1 MTSPQPQ
8 PALDADGGPTA
19 PFPTLGI
26 LGGGQLG
33 KMMAQEALRM
43 GIGVRLLSPKEAGPM
58 QGFAGAQT
66 GDWRDADVLAR
77 FADGCDAVTV
87 ESEWAPAAEAR
98 DALSEEVAV
107 WPSPHTLRLI
117 SHKGRQKT
125 HLREAGLPVPPF
137 RNCASLDEAKAAAG
151 ELGYPVVA
159 KQFEGSYDGYGNAT
173 CRDAGDVEDAWENL
187 SAEDGLMIEQFVDFS
202 AELSIIVARRPNGMN
217 RSYAPVHTVQ
227 HADTHRC
234 HRVEAPASRFLSLSD
249 TQVTEAY
256 DLGEAAAE
264 AVESVGVLA
273 AELFLHKD
281 GSLSINELAPRP
293 HNTGHVTIEACET
306 SQFEN
311 HVRAVLGLPLGDAG
325 LRVPC
330 AVMVNVL
337 GEREGHPPRAG
348 EAFHKTLL
356 VPGASVHI
364 YGKPEVRPGR
374 KMGHVTVTG
383 ANREDDFGDEAD
395 LLCDDV
401 RRRAE
406 KAADLI
412 QL

>member
-43 GIGVRLLSPKEAGPM
+43 GIGVRLLSPKDAGPM

-117 SHKGRQKT
+117 GHKGRQKA
-125 HLREAGLPVPPF
+125 HLREAGLPVPDF
-137 RNCASLDEAKAAAG
+137 RNCASLDEAKAAAE

-173 CRDAGDVEDAWENL
+173 CESAADVEAAWDDL
-187 SAEDGLMIEQFVDFS
+187 SAESDMGGPDGLMIEQFAEFERELAVLVVRSPGGES
-202 AELSIIVARRPNGMN
+202 AAYPV
-217 RSYAPVHTVQ
+217 VHTEQ
-227 HADTHRC
+227 RDHRC
-234 HRVEAPASRFLSLSD
+234 HAVLAPAPALSED
-249 TQVTEAY
+249 AQQEAQRVA
-256 DLGEAAAE
+256 EAAAAAIDGVGIT
-264 AVESVGVLA
+264 AVE
-273 AELFLHKD
+273 LFEMAGGAMLV
-281 GSLSINELAPRP
+281 NELAPRP
-293 HNTGHVTIEACET
+293 HNTGHYTIEACPT

-311 HVRAVLGLPLGDAG
+311 HVRAVLDLPLGDPS
-325 LRVPC
+325 LRVPR

-337 GEREGHPPRAG
+337 GEREGTPPRFDDVR
-348 EAFHKTLL
+348 EALG
-356 VPGASVHI
+356 VAGASVHV
-364 YGKPEVRPGR
+364 YGKPQVRPAR
-374 KMGHVTVTG
+374 KMGHVTATG
-383 ANREDDFGDEAD
+383 ADREA
-395 LLCDDV
+395 V

-406 KAADLI
+406 RAAARI